1 MIKTYKEPQSSFM
14 SVEKDLTI
22 ITGKIMENKRL
33 QRLLYYTDKY
43 ALKKKHSKT
52 DTQGHDDLTE
62 KQKAELFNKNIKIVP
77 KLYVDGSV
85 LAYII
90 ISFDNFTTNATN
102 PQFRDNIVTFDIIC
116 HFDQWQ
122 LEDFQLRPYR
132 IAAEL
137 DTMLNNQKLTGIGLF
152 QFLGCNQIILN
163 DEFAGLT
170 LMYSAIH
177 GGEDKNYNKDERDL
191 LSPEKEQQYLDEF
204 NEMFNNGRNIKW

>member
-1 MIKTYKEPQSSFM
+1 MIKNYREPRSSFM

-22 ITGKIMENKRL
+22 ITDQMLKDKRL
-33 QRLLYYTDKY
+33 TKLLYYTGREVLSTKPEFRKLY
-43 ALKKKHSKT
+43 P
-52 DTQGHDDLTE
+52 DLTE
-62 KQKAELFNKNIKIVP
+62 QQLVELLGKNIKIVP

-85 LAYII
+85 LTYII
-90 ISFDNFTTNATN
+90 ISFDNFVTNAEN

-132 IAAEL
+132 IAAEI
-137 DTMLNNQKLTGIGLF
+137 DTLFNNQKLTGIGTF

-177 GGEDKNYNKDERDL
+177 GGEDKNFNLDQRDL
-191 LSPEKEQQYLDEF
+191 LDPAEEQQYTKDF
-204 NEMFNNGRNIKW
+204 NELFNKKK